1 MNFSILLGL
10 CVINLIHGKYLL
22 VEVDDR
28 QNNSMEPNGNVG
40 VRRSEGK
47 NISVLRTQNKIL
59 CNADCNLADFYFNEF
74 SISRKCCKGML
85 PS

>member
-47 NISVLRTQNKIL
+47 NISVLRKQHKI
-59 CNADCNLADFYFNEF
+59 
-74 SISRKCCKGML
+74 
-85 PS
+85 PSVI